1 MNWNDH
7 QVLPKPKSVNVSIW
21 CDSDIGEGGTRS

>member
-7 QVLPKPKSVNVSIW
+7 QVLPKSKSANVSIW
-21 CDSDIGEGGTRS
+21 CDNDVDKGGTRS